1 MAGAILML
9 LLLAAPGGEVTVEP
23 LEGQPVH
30 GRLVELSGERVVIED
45 SGGLKTLDPKQLQT
59 VELAGV
65 PVSERPQVWVDL
77 IDGSL
82 LPGRTFQSAGGKAN
96 LETLQGER
104 VEISTRSVRAVR
116 FQLQSP
122 EIAAQWQDLLKLE
135 PAGDMVVLRKSGTR
149 EVEEQILYPGSTMMK
164 TRRKMERTRL
174 QWPANYHRFWVEVSH
189 HKNCNPANHL
199 PASRAIYLNR
209 RV

>member
-59 VELAGV
+59 VELGGV

-82 LPGRTFQSAGGKAN
+82 LPGRTFQSAGGKA
-96 LETLQGER
+96 LYARRKATVEPVIGQIKEPLRFRRTLLRGIEKAKA
-104 VEISTRSVRAVR
+104 E
-116 FQLQSP
+116 
-122 EIAAQWQDLLKLE
+122 WLLVC
-135 PAGDMVVLRKSGTR
+135 ACSNLRKLFRYSLAAPT
-149 EVEEQILYPGSTMMK
+149 
-164 TRRKMERTRL
+164 
-174 QWPANYHRFWVEVSH
+174 
-189 HKNCNPANHL
+189 
-199 PASRAIYLNR
+199 
-209 RV
+209 